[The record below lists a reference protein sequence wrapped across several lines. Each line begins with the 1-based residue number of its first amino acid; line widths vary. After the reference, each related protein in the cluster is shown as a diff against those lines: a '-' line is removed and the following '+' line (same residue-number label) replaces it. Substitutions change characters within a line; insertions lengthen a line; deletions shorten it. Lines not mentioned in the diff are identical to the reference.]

1 MAPRKPKSAAPQSA
15 CWGGLAEGAT
25 VLVDTA
31 PFIYLLEDHPVFL
44 PRFLGLFEASERGEV
59 RLALSVITLAE
70 ILTGPHKA
78 GLPDLAKRYE
88 TVLASRH
95 SVVPVTA
102 PIAGLAAQLR
112 ARYRLKLP
120 DALQLA
126 TALDIGAAALVTHD
140 RDFAEVQG
148 IPVLTGGE

>member
-1 MAPRKPKSAAPQSA
+1 MTRPSKPVVPRLVQ
-15 CWGGLAEGAT
+15 WGGLAEGAT
-25 VLVDTA
+25 VLVDTS

-44 PRFLGLFEASERGEV
+44 PRFIGLFEAAERGEI
-59 RLALSVITLAE
+59 RLALSTITLAE

-88 TVLASRH
+88 TALASRH
-95 SVVPVTA
+95 LVVPISA
-102 PIAGLAAQLR
+102 SIASLAAQLR

-120 DALQLA
+120 DTLQLA

-140 RDFAEVQG
+140 RDFAGVSG
-148 IPVLTGGE
+148 VPVLTGP